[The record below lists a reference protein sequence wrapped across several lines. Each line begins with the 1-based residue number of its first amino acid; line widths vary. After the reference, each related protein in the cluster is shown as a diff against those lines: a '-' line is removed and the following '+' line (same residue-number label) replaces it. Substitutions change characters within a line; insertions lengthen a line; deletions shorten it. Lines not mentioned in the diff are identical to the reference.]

1 MRRGGVAAT
10 LSVRHHAPM
19 KTLLLCA
26 ALVLPCTAQAAP
38 VSLGLA
44 LTAPELFGLQASLW
58 PTHELTADLRLTLAT
73 VDGGLT
79 GHIPVGGDWDGGL
92 HQILVTAYLGYAHN
106 LVAPVRWLPHRGLR
120 IEALAGYGYL
130 NGIDLR
136 IEAGVSVDPG
146 YGAGFAGQV
155 LVGWLL

>member
-1 MRRGGVAAT
+1 
-10 LSVRHHAPM
+10 M
-19 KTLLLCA
+19 KTLLLLA
-26 ALVLPCTAQAAP
+26 ALLVPSVSHASP
-38 VSLGLA
+38 VSLGVA
-44 LTAPELFGLQASLW
+44 VTAPELFGIQASFYTL
-58 PTHELTADLRLTLAT
+58 HELSVDTRLTLAT
-73 VDGGLT
+73 VDGGVT
-79 GHIPVGGDWDGGL
+79 GHIPISGEWDGGL
-92 HQILVTAYLGYAHN
+92 HQVLVTAYLGYAHN

-136 IEAGVSVDPG
+136 IQAGVSVDPG